1 MNDHDGRPRKIV
13 SAVIASSGRP
23 EILYETILSLL
34 SGTRLPDKIV
44 IVAAKEEDLP
54 ALPQDMN
61 IETHIESQG
70 LTRQRNA
77 GISRVRDISDILLLI
92 DDDIIFQKEYLEN
105 MISAFER
112 DPDAVLI
119 MGEILKNGDISLEA
133 AKSLAA
139 NDIVSE
145 ALRKKYTRTTQK
157 WGHVYGA
164 NMAFRSD
171 FFKNHRFDE
180 RLPLYGMMEDVDIG
194 TLARRAGNV
203 GYYHGARCVHL
214 RYPGGRISQRKLG
227 FSEIMNSVYLA
238 QKGSAPWKVAIRRN
252 IIKKP
257 ISNIFH
263 LLTSRDTNRLS
274 RLYGNLIALSNL
286 ARGNIAP
293 EKVLDI
299 P

>member
-157 WGHVYGA
+157 WGYVYGA

-238 QKGSAPWKVAIRRN
+238 QKGSVPWKVAIRRN